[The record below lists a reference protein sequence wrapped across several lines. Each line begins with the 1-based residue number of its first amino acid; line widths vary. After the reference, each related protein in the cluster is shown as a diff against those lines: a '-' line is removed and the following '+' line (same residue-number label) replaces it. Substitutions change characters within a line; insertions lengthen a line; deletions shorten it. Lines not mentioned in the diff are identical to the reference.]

1 MSVLSLPILALVTSL
16 TGCKGPATE
25 VPEPDPSPLLD
36 VEETNRYVIPG
47 LTSESYEVTVEGGIP
62 HAYADN
68 REDLYRVQGFLV
80 ARDRFFSMDLV
91 RRLSQGRLSELL
103 GDVVL
108 ESDQESRGLGMTHV
122 TETLIAGLTPE
133 QEAWFQAYADGFN
146 AYIAAVQ
153 RGELPPPSEYEFAAP
168 LVGVDDPEDL
178 LVEWTVR
185 DVAAIGGTIAYRLGY
200 ETDDISR
207 TADFARLDGLF
218 DGQPLGTLRQAG
230 AEEYW
235 RDVTPVFSVPSAP
248 GFGPNGM
255 LRNAPAPDGRPLS
268 RPAPVE
274 RGMLERLKTTVERQQ
289 DRLGRDKEEGWGSN
303 AWAVSGEASAD
314 GRALMA
320 GDGHL
325 ELDIPALMY
334 QIGLDVQHLSG
345 DDTEYKAVGLLL
357 VGMPVLGVGTNGQ
370 VAWSSTQHSGD
381 ITDWY
386 AEELQLDDD
395 GVPTASRWQGGWE
408 PLQAFEETYEIADV
422 PALGSVGRTE
432 SWTRWTTFD
441 GRWITEIEGRDASPD
456 ETLEAGETLVNLAGS
471 WVVPQ
476 DVDGDGRITAISFD
490 FTGLDP
496 GNLFLQFE
504 EFANADDI
512 EDFHE
517 SVRKSQALSQ
527 NLIAADSSGDIYY
540 TGYEMVPCREYLPRD
555 GNGDWMDGANPT
567 MLLDGSTYGAFEIP
581 VADDFTA
588 IEGDSDP
595 YRCVIPFDDYPHSF
609 TPDSGF
615 LLTANQDPGG
625 LEVDGDL
632 FNDPWHIGGPW
643 NEGYRAE
650 TIRSG
655 LQEAV
660 NAGTAD
666 LDTMEAIQGEHQ
678 SAIGSHHLHHF
689 LGAIEHARDLASA
702 LVPPEPGTPD
712 ARLLSTYTANQA
724 RFDEVFDRL
733 TGWSA
738 RGYEAASGVE
748 TFYDP
753 DISDDDRADAVA
765 TTIFNVW
772 LGDTITLAINDEGF
786 PGRMY
791 QGGGSAGRLRILDGL
806 LNGRG
811 PGNPRDL
818 ASYDPDVEESVF
830 WDVLDTP
837 ERESSDEVLLTALA
851 NALDFLESEP
861 TDDGEGGFG
870 TDDMDA
876 WIWGLRHQ
884 VEFRSLVSAYIDDPL
899 LGPVFEQFA
908 VTTDTLPLADDIEF
922 GDPRRDLEW
931 FPRPGDNR
939 CVDAANPGLSGRR
952 FRHGSGPVMR
962 MVFALGPD
970 GVEGRNIIPGGQS
983 GLVDDE
989 NFADQARLW
998 LANETL
1004 PVRFTVDEVLEGATG
1019 RTTFVGE

>member
-1 MSVLSLPILALVTSL
+1 MSIPLLALVASL
-16 TGCKGPATE
+16 SGCKGPATE

-36 VEETNRYVIPG
+36 VGETERYVIPG
-47 LTSESYEVTVEGGIP
+47 LTSESYAVTVEAGIP
-62 HAYADN
+62 HLYADN
-68 REDLYRVQGFLV
+68 REDLYRIQGFMV

-91 RRLSQGRLSELL
+91 RRLSTGRLSELL

-108 ESDQESRGLGMTHV
+108 ETDQESRGLGMTHV
-122 TETLIAGLTPE
+122 TDLLFESLTPE
-133 QEAWFQAYADGFN
+133 QEAWFAAYAEGFN
-146 AYIAAVQ
+146 AYIAAVE

-168 LVGVDDPEDL
+168 LVGADDATDL
-178 LVEWTVR
+178 LVPWTTR

-200 ETDDISR
+200 ETGDINR

-218 DGQPLGTLRQAG
+218 DDAPLGTLRQAG
-230 AEEYW
+230 VEEFW
-235 RDVTPVFSVPSAP
+235 TDVTPVFAVPSAP

-255 LRNAPAPDGRPLS
+255 LRSAPAPDGRPLT

-274 RGMLERLKTTVERQQ
+274 NGMLERLRSTVDRQQ

-314 GRALMA
+314 GRALLA

-334 QIGLDVQHLSG
+334 QVGLDVQHLSG
-345 DDTEYKAVGLLL
+345 DPDAYKGVGLLL
-357 VGMPVLGVGTNGQ
+357 VGMPVLGVGTNGK

-386 AEELQLDDD
+386 AEEIQLDAS
-395 GVPTASRWQGGWE
+395 GAPSESRWQGDWE
-408 PLQAFEETYEIADV
+408 PLVAFEETYDIADV
-422 PALGSVGRTE
+422 PALGSTGRTE
-432 SWTRWTTFD
+432 TWTRWTTFD
-441 GRWITEIEGRDASPD
+441 GRWITDIEGRDASPD
-456 ETLEAGETLVNLAGS
+456 ETLAAGETLVNLAGN
-471 WVVPQ
+471 WVVPG
-476 DVDGDGRITAISFD
+476 DIDGDGRITAISFD
-490 FTGLDP
+490 FAGLDP

-504 EFANADDI
+504 EFANADGI

-527 NLIAADSSGDIYY
+527 NLVAADSSGDIYY
-540 TGYEMVPCREYLPRD
+540 TGYQMVPCREYLPRD
-555 GNGDWMDGANPT
+555 PNGGWIDGADPT
-567 MLLDGSTYGAFEIP
+567 MLLDGNTYGAFTIP

-595 YRCVIPFDDYPHSF
+595 YRCVVPFEDYPHSF

-632 FNDPWHIGGPW
+632 YNDMWHIGGPW
-643 NEGYRAE
+643 DDGYRAE

-660 NAGTAD
+660 DAGTAD
-666 LDTMEAIQGEHQ
+666 LDTMEVIQGEHR
-678 SAIGSHHLHHF
+678 SAIGSHQLHHF
-689 LGAIEHARDLASA
+689 LAAIDHARDLAA
-702 LVPPEPGTPD
+702 GPTPEADTAD
-712 ARLLSTYTANQA
+712 ARVLDTYTANQA
-724 RFDEVFDRL
+724 RFDEVYDRL
-733 TGWSA
+733 SGWA
-738 RGYEAASGVE
+738 DRGHDAASGVE

-753 DISDDDRADAVA
+753 EISDDERADAVA
-765 TTIFNVW
+765 TMIFNVW

-786 PGRMY
+786 PGNVFR
-791 QGGGSAGRLRILDGL
+791 GGGSAGRLRILDRM

-830 WDVLDTP
+830 WDVLQTP
-837 ERESSDEVLLTALA
+837 ERESSEEVLLTALV

-861 TDDGEGGFG
+861 TNIYEGGFG
-870 TDDMDA
+870 TSDMDA

-884 VEFRSLVSAYIDDPL
+884 VEFVSLVSAYIDDPL
-899 LGPVFEQFA
+899 LGPIFEQFA
-908 VTTDTLPLADDIEF
+908 VTTDVLPLDDDIPF
-922 GDPRRDLEW
+922 GDPRRPLDW

-952 FRHGSGPVMR
+952 FRHGNGPVMR

-983 GLVDDE
+983 GIVDSPHY
-989 NFADQARLW
+989 ADQAALW

-1004 PVRFTVDEVLEGATG
+1004 PVRFTVDEVIEGAVG